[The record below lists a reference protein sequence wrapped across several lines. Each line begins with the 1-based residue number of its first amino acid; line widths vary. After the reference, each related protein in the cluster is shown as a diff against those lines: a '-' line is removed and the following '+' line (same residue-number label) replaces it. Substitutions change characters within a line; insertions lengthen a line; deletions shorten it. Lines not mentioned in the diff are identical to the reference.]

1 VLVEGLGRSE
11 RVRAVSAAAARV
23 GIRAGMGA
31 AESRARC
38 ATLEQRPWHEGTIV
52 EAITHVSGVLLGA
65 TPHVTPVSGS
75 PGTWW
80 VGARGF
86 ESIGGEYRLAEQLLT
101 IARAW
106 HPEARVALADSCIA
120 ARVATW
126 SPYRADRAITQ
137 VPPARCAA
145 FLASAPLALL
155 PMEREMR
162 DALAALGFTTV
173 GELAALEP
181 GDVERRFGVGGVQAW
196 RLAHGD
202 DPRRPGLV
210 RVEARRSAGA
220 ELGTAATTSE
230 PLLFLVRTAIER
242 LVRELV
248 SEGRAAASVA
258 ITLTLDAARGA
269 LPDAGARAPTI
280 TREVRPARP
289 LARVGPLFEQCRA
302 LLAEWRLP
310 APVLG
315 VTVSIPATAP
325 LSAEQGDLLIAAWRD
340 QAQQLDAAFARVR
353 VAFGAESVVQ
363 PAVRDAHR
371 PDQAGAWAVVT
382 SVEEA
387 LERASVRSGREA
399 MRADDASVATLTRAL
414 RLLDAPEL
422 VELEQADGV
431 PAALWWRGARIGVV
445 HASGPERLSGAWWEA
460 APYAREYWRCDTA
473 GDGDAVPPAGASV
486 LLYHDLAMQSWWLH
500 GWYD

>member
-1 VLVEGLGRSE
+1 MLVEGLGRSE
-11 RVRAVSAAAARV
+11 RVRAVSAAAARA

-38 ATLEQRPWHEGTIV
+38 AELEQRPWNDGTLA
-52 EAITHVSGVLLGA
+52 EAITHVSGLLLGA
-65 TPHVTPVSGS
+65 SPHVTPVAGA

-86 ESIGGEYRLAEQLLT
+86 ESIGGEYALAEQLLA
-101 IARAW
+101 IARGW

-126 SPYRADRAITQ
+126 SPYRAERAITQ
-137 VPPARCAA
+137 VPPTRCAA
-145 FLASAPLALL
+145 FLANAPLALL
-155 PMEREMR
+155 PMDPAMRE
-162 DALAALGFTTV
+162 ALGALGLTTV
-173 GELAALEP
+173 GALAALEP
-181 GDVERRFGVGGVQAW
+181 GDVERRFGADGVQAW

-202 DPRRPGLV
+202 DPRRPGLA

-220 ELGTAATTSE
+220 ELGTPATTSE

-248 SEGRAAASVA
+248 GEGRAAASVA
-258 ITLTLDAARGA
+258 LTLTLDAARGA

-302 LLAEWRLP
+302 LLAEWKLP

-353 VAFGAESVVQ
+353 AAFGAEAVVQ
-363 PAVRDAHR
+363 PAERDAHR

-387 LERASVRSGREA
+387 LERAVTTSPA
-399 MRADDASVATLTRAL
+399 
-414 RLLDAPEL
+414 
-422 VELEQADGV
+422 
-431 PAALWWRGARIGVV
+431 PAARETGA
-445 HASGPERLSGAWWEA
+445 P
-460 APYAREYWRCDTA
+460 
-473 GDGDAVPPAGASV
+473 
-486 LLYHDLAMQSWWLH
+486 LA
-500 GWYD
+500 